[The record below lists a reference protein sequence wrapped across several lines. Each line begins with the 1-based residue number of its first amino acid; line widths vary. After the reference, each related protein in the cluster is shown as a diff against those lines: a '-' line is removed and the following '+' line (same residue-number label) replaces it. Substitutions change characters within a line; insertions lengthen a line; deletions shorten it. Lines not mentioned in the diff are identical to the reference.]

1 MIHEYGMFTDAGNQA
16 VESIVILKFQRQLSW
31 PTVQAMLAALALE
44 EVYAEATDTAVREA
58 VYEACFD

>member
-31 PTVQAMLAALALE
+31 TTVQAMLAALALE

-58 VYEACFD
+58 VYGACFD

>member
-31 PTVQAMLAALALE
+31 GTVQAMLAALALE

>member
-31 PTVQAMLAALALE
+31 TTVQAMLAALALE

>member
-31 PTVQAMLAALALE
+31 ATVQAMLAALALE

>member
-16 VESIVILKFQRQLSW
+16 VESIVMLKFQRQLSW
-31 PTVQAMLAALALE
+31 GTVQAMLAALALE
-44 EVYAEATDTAVREA
+44 EVYAEAVDTAVREA

>member
-16 VESIVILKFQRQLSW
+16 VESIVVLKFQRKLSW
-31 PTVQAMLAALALE
+31 PTMQAMLAALALE
-44 EVYAEATDTAVREA
+44 EAYAEAADTAVREA